1 MWKFCPQL
9 GSGELYVVSKEL
21 RTIQQ
26 EMDVYSVCCQVT
38 VTVTVTVTLILDK
51 YKKFTIVSTV
61 STDENR
67 CWSV

>member
-1 MWKFCPQL
+1 
-9 GSGELYVVSKEL
+9 VSKEL

-26 EMDVYSVCCQVT
+26 EMDVYSVCFRVT